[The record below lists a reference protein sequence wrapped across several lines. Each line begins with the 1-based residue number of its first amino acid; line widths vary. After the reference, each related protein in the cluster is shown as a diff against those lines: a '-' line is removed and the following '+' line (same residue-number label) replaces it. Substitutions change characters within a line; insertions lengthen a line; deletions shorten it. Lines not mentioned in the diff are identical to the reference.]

1 MPRALPNKRK
11 LTPLFVQKLKPQ
23 PRAYLAW
30 DTLQRGLA
38 LRVEPTGYKAWKV
51 IYRHHNRPR
60 WYHLGAAD
68 AVGLADAR
76 KLAAEL
82 MLDVI
87 KGKDPAAERKAQRG
101 AGTFAEMA
109 ARYIEEYAKKRN
121 KSWKQ
126 ADYLVR
132 RHLLPMWGKLSTKA
146 IARSDVRAVIGKI
159 TAPVVANQVLAA
171 ASAIFSWAIKREL
184 VATNPCSGVERN
196 ETKSRERVLQAA
208 ELPQFWSAFADIG
221 LVHGAA
227 LKVLLLTGQRPGEV
241 AAMRRE
247 HMCDGWWTMPGLP
260 DGDWRGTKGGRT
272 HKVWL
277 PRAAQAIISELS
289 DGEPTGF
296 VFGGSGSGQALSA
309 AMRAICQ
316 QLGVERATPHDL
328 RRTHGSTIT
337 ALGFGREA
345 MNRIQNH
352 REGGIASVYDRHQ
365 YAEENKCVMEATAA
379 RILALAEGAPEA
391 SNVVHAR
398 F

>member
-23 PRAYLAW
+23 PRAYVAW

-101 AGTFAEMA
+101 AGTFAEMV
-109 ARYIEEYAKKRN
+109 ARYIEEYAKKPN

-132 RHLLPMWGKLSTKA
+132 RNLLPMWGKLSTKA

-159 TAPVVANQVLAA
+159 TAPVVAKQVLAA

-227 LKVLLLTGQRPGEV
+227 L
-241 AAMRRE
+241 
-247 HMCDGWWTMPGLP
+247 
-260 DGDWRGTKGGRT
+260 
-272 HKVWL
+272 
-277 PRAAQAIISELS
+277 
-289 DGEPTGF
+289 
-296 VFGGSGSGQALSA
+296 
-309 AMRAICQ
+309 
-316 QLGVERATPHDL
+316 
-328 RRTHGSTIT
+328 
-337 ALGFGREA
+337 
-345 MNRIQNH
+345 
-352 REGGIASVYDRHQ
+352 
-365 YAEENKCVMEATAA
+365 
-379 RILALAEGAPEA
+379 
-391 SNVVHAR
+391 
-398 F
+398 

>member
-1 MPRALPNKRK
+1 
-11 LTPLFVQKLKPQ
+11 V
-23 PRAYLAW
+23 
-30 DTLQRGLA
+30 
-38 LRVEPTGYKAWKV
+38 
-51 IYRHHNRPR
+51 
-60 WYHLGAAD
+60 
-68 AVGLADAR
+68 DAR
-76 KLAAEL
+76 RHQGQGSSGGA
-82 MLDVI
+82 
-87 KGKDPAAERKAQRG
+87 KAQRG

-132 RHLLPMWGKLSTKA
+132 RHLLPMWGKLSAKA

-171 ASAIFSWAIKREL
+171 ASAIFSWAIKQEL

-296 VFGGSGSGQALSA
+296 VFGGSGSGPGLSA